1 MTRLLTAV
9 TLAVCWAGLAS
20 AHKPS
25 DSYLTVR
32 ADGTELVGQWDIAL
46 RDLDYAIGLD
56 ADGDGT
62 LTWGELRA
70 RHAAIAAYAL
80 ARLEV
85 AADGAVCSSRP
96 TAHLVDRHSDG
107 GYAVLRFTLDCPSTP
122 FAGRRA
128 GAAGADGGRASMEI
142 HYRLFFDF
150 DAQHRGLLQ
159 LAAGATTHTLRFSA
173 DQTMHRF
180 DLAPTAASP
189 ALGRGMWHTFSDF
202 WRDGVWHIWTG
213 FDHVLFL
220 LALLMPAVLR
230 REGGHWRAVGLAEAC
245 AGTLKVVTAFTVAH
259 SITLSLAAL
268 GMVALPARLVESA
281 IAASVAIAALNNAY
295 PIFRDRSWLV
305 GFAFGLLHG
314 FGFASVLADLSLPSS
329 SLSVALLGFNV
340 GVESGQLVI
349 VAAFLP
355 LAYLLR
361 RSWMYQRFTLIAASA
376 AIALLA
382 AVWFVERALDIHVLT
397 V

>member
-1 MTRLLTAV
+1 
-9 TLAVCWAGLAS
+9 
-20 AHKPS
+20 
-25 DSYLTVR
+25 
-32 ADGTELVGQWDIAL
+32 
-46 RDLDYAIGLD
+46 
-56 ADGDGT
+56 
-62 LTWGELRA
+62 
-70 RHAAIAAYAL
+70 
-80 ARLEV
+80 
-85 AADGAVCSSRP
+85 
-96 TAHLVDRHSDG
+96 
-107 GYAVLRFTLDCPSTP
+107 
-122 FAGRRA
+122 
-128 GAAGADGGRASMEI
+128 
-142 HYRLFFDF
+142 
-150 DAQHRGLLQ
+150 
-159 LAAGATTHTLRFSA
+159 
-173 DQTMHRF
+173 
-180 DLAPTAASP
+180 
-189 ALGRGMWHTFSDF
+189 
-202 WRDGVWHIWTG
+202 
-213 FDHVLFL
+213 
-220 LALLMPAVLR
+220 MPAVLR